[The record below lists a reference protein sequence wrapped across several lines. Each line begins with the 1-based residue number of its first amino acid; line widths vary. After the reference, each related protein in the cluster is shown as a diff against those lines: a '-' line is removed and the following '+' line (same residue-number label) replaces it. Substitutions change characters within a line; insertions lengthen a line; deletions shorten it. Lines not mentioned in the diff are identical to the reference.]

1 MIKLKA
7 GEAIH
12 LANLLQNTARPRSEA
27 EAREVEAWI
36 KRLQGGRS

>member
-1 MIKLKA
+1 MIKLKP
-7 GEAIH
+7 GEGER
-12 LANLLQNTARPRSEA
+12 LATLLLNTSRPRSEA